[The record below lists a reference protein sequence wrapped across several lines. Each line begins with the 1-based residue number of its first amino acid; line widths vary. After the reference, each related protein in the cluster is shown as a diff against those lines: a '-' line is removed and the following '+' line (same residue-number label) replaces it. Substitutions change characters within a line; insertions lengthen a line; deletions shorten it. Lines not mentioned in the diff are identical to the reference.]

1 MTGHLVDI
9 TRNAFKE
16 SIVRFQPVFGTW
28 LMSGSPSTAE
38 ALGSS
43 GLDFI
48 VVDMEHTPIDVSQT
62 IEILRALAGTRAE
75 AVTRLPWNDAVIVKR
90 VLDAGAQTLMF
101 PQVQNVE
108 EARSAVAAT
117 RYPPDGVRGVA
128 GVHRASRYGA
138 VTDYLARAHETLCVI
153 VQLETPAA
161 LAQLRSIAAVPGVD
175 SLFVGPAD
183 LSAALG
189 HLGNIAHAEVQDRL
203 REAAQECVQLGK
215 PCGIV
220 GANPAMVKRYLE
232 YGYSWVA
239 VGSDIGLMT
248 GRIQECLRELVQ
260 TPDPSPPASR
270 TAY

>member
-1 MTGHLVDI
+1 MDI
-9 TRNAFKE
+9 IRNAFKE
-16 SIVRFQPVFGTW
+16 SIVGFRPVIGTW

-62 IEILRALAGTRAE
+62 IEILRAVAGTRAE
-75 AVTRLPWNDAVIVKR
+75 AVTRVPWNDPVMVKR
-90 VLDAGAQTLMF
+90 VLDAGAQSLMF
-101 PQVQNVE
+101 PQVQNAD
-108 EARSAVAAT
+108 EAQNAVAAT
-117 RYPPDGVRGVA
+117 RYPPHGIRRVA

-138 VTDYLARAHETLCVI
+138 VTDYLARAHESLCVI

-161 LAQLRSIAAVPGVD
+161 LAELRSIAAVPGVD

-189 HLGNIAHAEVQDRL
+189 HLGNVGHAEVQDRL
-203 REAAQECVQLGK
+203 RGAAQECAQLGK

-248 GRIQECLRELVQ
+248 GRVQECLRELRH
-260 TPDPSPPASR
+260 TPHADPPLAR